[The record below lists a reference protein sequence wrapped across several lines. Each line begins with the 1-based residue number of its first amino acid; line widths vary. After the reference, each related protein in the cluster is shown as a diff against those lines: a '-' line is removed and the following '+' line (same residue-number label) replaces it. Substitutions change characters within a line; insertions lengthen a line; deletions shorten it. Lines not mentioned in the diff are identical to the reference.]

1 MFGRRLVTGRCVP
14 VRDPSVVRRR
24 ARLTAC
30 LTFRAPTR
38 RPPCGWRCG
47 WVNGLVMAEE
57 DRRLGG
63 DHLSVMTATQ
73 RADMPLGP
81 RAADRPVASGTQPLD
96 EWRPSAAGRLSTSRL
111 NALLSGDDGEEM
123 SSQETGST
131 DAPTGP
137 PRNVP
142 LTLNTVGSMVTTVDG
157 LPQPPGPTAPL
168 LAAARRAPGPG
179 LSVQH
184 NSLDSG
190 RRPLSS
196 DDGEPLLLPPPPPRP
211 PPHTPLQLQPG
222 APRPALPEAPFEWV
236 TRGVP
241 PLPPKKTSLCAPR
254 FEWVRAATPPPA
266 PPAPPTPP
274 APPAPCPAVRRSSH
288 PRAAAGAWA
297 ARVQLD
303 AAPQPGR
310 RTAAR

>member
-1 MFGRRLVTGRCVP
+1 
-14 VRDPSVVRRR
+14 
-24 ARLTAC
+24 
-30 LTFRAPTR
+30 
-38 RPPCGWRCG
+38 
-47 WVNGLVMAEE
+47 
-57 DRRLGG
+57 
-63 DHLSVMTATQ
+63 
-73 RADMPLGP
+73 
-81 RAADRPVASGTQPLD
+81 
-96 EWRPSAAGRLSTSRL
+96 
-111 NALLSGDDGEEM
+111 M

-142 LTLNTVGSMVTTVDG
+142 LTLNTVGSMVTTADG

-184 NSLDSG
+184 HSLDSG

-222 APRPALPEAPFEWV
+222 APRPALPEVPFEWV

-254 FEWVRAATPPPA
+254 FEWVPGRLECSSTPHPSLAAAHAHGQRSQLPLPWPASTSSSMVPPSYDTARVTLAAGLELQTREELGMRPCLPA
-266 PPAPPTPP
+266 RLLP
-274 APPAPCPAVRRSSH
+274 SH
-288 PRAAAGAWA
+288 PSVGPM
-297 ARVQLD
+297 
-303 AAPQPGR
+303 APVEHF
-310 RTAAR
+310 